1 MMISDVQYYTID
13 TCTYRTGTP
22 GLLGRLPGSETE
34 LERDRWLSVM
44 VMDEPVRDVPVE
56 SAVARA
62 RIQRGDGAVIRR
74 LSEPAEPVAPIP
86 YEARPRP
93 ARPLAQ
99 GYDLGLRLAMMQWL
113 VGDHGRPERHRLPR
127 PSLKLAPG

>member
-1 MMISDVQYYTID
+1 MYNTTQSILAHT
-13 TCTYRTGTP
+13 RTGTP

-44 VMDEPVRDVPVE
+44 VMDEPVRDVTVE

-62 RIQRGDGAVIRR
+62 RIQPGDGAVVRWLPEPA
-74 LSEPAEPVAPIP
+74 LSAEPVAPIP
-86 YEARPRP
+86 YEPRPRP